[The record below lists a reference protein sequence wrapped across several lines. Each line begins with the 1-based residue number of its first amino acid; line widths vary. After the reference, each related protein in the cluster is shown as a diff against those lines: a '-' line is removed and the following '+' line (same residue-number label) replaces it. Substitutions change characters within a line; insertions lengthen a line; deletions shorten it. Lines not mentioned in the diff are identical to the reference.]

1 VPYDAGLTEQVRQ
14 ALQELLAAKG
24 IQATV
29 TAAPYTDLKRVEVTA
44 MSFSVTVP
52 TVQVGEIHLEGVAPD
67 LLEKAKL
74 VADHARMAGYDTVN
88 SVANIELAFASF
100 FSEEGYAA
108 AKVHVEQLGNVEAS
122 SDEIDVPF
130 KVTVELGRHYKL
142 GSVHLP
148 SGELLTLEKIN
159 SSAGV
164 VSNNVEN
171 LSVKGGL
178 TLRTALQFVTGEC
191 KSKGHVE
198 CVVTPHPQYDD
209 ANGIVSYTFDVQP
222 GPVYTMGRLT
232 IENGTDDLRD
242 AMLAAWKM
250 PTGALFNEG
259 AIKTYFYTQGNT
271 ALGRTFASAICRYK
285 LYTNHETHIVDVT
298 LRLERKQ

>member
-1 VPYDAGLTEQVRQ
+1 
-14 ALQELLAAKG
+14 
-24 IQATV
+24 
-29 TAAPYTDLKRVEVTA
+29 
-44 MSFSVTVP
+44 
-52 TVQVGEIHLEGVAPD
+52 
-67 LLEKAKL
+67 
-74 VADHARMAGYDTVN
+74 VN